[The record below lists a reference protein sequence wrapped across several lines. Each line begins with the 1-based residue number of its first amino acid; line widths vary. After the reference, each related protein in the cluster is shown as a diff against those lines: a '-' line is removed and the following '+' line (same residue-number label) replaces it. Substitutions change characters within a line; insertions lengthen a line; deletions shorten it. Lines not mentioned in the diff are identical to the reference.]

1 MTRLIPDYILTSP
14 PIAVE
19 TIVPTLY
26 DPEEFAAL
34 YHADKQRAIALVAA
48 MTAPQRVQQALAY
61 AVWLHYYG
69 LEVDLETV
77 LNAWETADT

>member
-1 MTRLIPDYILTSP
+1 MTRLVPLHILTTP
-14 PIAVE
+14 PQAAE

-34 YHADKQRAIALVAA
+34 YHTDTDRAIALLAA
-48 MTAPQRVQQALAY
+48 MTAPQRVRQALAY
-61 AVWLHYYG
+61 AAWLHYYG

-77 LNAWETADT
+77 LNAWEAPET